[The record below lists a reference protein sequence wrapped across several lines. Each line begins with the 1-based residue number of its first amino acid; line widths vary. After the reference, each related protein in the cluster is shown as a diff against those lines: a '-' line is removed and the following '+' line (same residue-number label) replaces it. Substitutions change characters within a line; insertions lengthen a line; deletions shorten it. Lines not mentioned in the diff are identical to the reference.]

1 MKNYILAVDQGTT
14 ATTVL
19 LINRSLQVVA
29 RESTE
34 ILPSYP
40 KYSWVDH
47 DLNAIWRGTLA
58 TIDRLVGAHGV
69 DPSTI
74 AAIGITNQR
83 ETVGAWSRAT
93 GEPLAPAIVW
103 QCRRTSDRCLQL
115 RKDPAFAR
123 KFRATTGLV
132 LDPYFSFTKVE
143 WLLKNV
149 PGLKERARAGDAV
162 FGTID
167 SWLLFKLTGGAAH
180 ATDPSNA
187 SRWGLMDLRS
197 LRWDASLL
205 KKFSI
210 PAGCLPEI
218 RSSSEHYGATRG
230 IDALPDGIPVAGI
243 LGDQQ
248 AALFGQLCTKPGM
261 GKCTYGTGA
270 FMLVNAGA
278 KPPISKNGLLSTVAW
293 RVGKNTEYAL
303 EGSAFVAGAAV
314 QWVRDNL
321 GIISKSSDIEALA
334 SAASDAAMGDLVF
347 VPALAGLGAPHWDPG
362 ARGMLHGITR
372 GTTREHIARAVLEG
386 IALQIHDLAEAMR
399 KDLRG
404 VRLKSIKVDGGAS
417 ANDFLMQTQSDVCR
431 LPLIRPKVLDTTALG
446 SAMMAGL
453 AVGFWRSVDDLAGA
467 WASDR
472 IFEPSGDKLGS
483 SVARSQLV
491 ICRNRDSGDRFGLL
505 KSRAKRLVRV
515 ASLEYTR

>member
-1 MKNYILAVDQGTT
+1 MEPMKNYILAIDQGTT

-19 LINRSLQVVA
+19 LINRSLQVIA
-29 RESTE
+29 KESTE
-34 ILPSYP
+34 ILPTYP

-47 DLNAIWRGTLA
+47 DLNAIWQGTLA
-58 TIDRLVGAHGV
+58 TIDRLLEAENV

-83 ETVGAWSRAT
+83 ETVGAWSRDT

-115 RKDPAFAR
+115 RKQKAFAK
-123 KFRATTGLV
+123 KFRKTTGLV

-143 WLLKNV
+143 WLMKNV
-149 PGLKERARAGDAV
+149 PGLQEKVRKGSAL

-167 SWLLFKLTGGAAH
+167 SWLLFKLTGGAVH

-187 SRWGLMDLRS
+187 SRWGLMDLKT
-197 LRWDASLL
+197 LRWDSSLL

-210 PAGCLPEI
+210 PTGALPEI
-218 RSSSEHYGATRG
+218 RTSSEKYGVTKG
-230 IDALPDGIPVAGI
+230 LEVLPDGIPVAGI

-248 AALFGQLCTKPGM
+248 AALFGQLCTQPGT

-270 FMLVNAGA
+270 FMLVNAGE
-278 KPPISKNGLLSTVAW
+278 KIPVSKNGLLSTVAW
-293 RVGKNTEYAL
+293 KIGDTTHYAL
-303 EGSAFVAGAAV
+303 EGSSFVAGSAV

-321 GIISKSSDIEALA
+321 GIISKSSEIESLALA
-334 SAASDAAMGDLVF
+334 AQDSDMGDLVF
-347 VPALAGLGAPHWDPG
+347 VPALAGLGAPHWDPE

-372 GTTREHIARAVLEG
+372 GTTKHHIARAVLEG
-386 IALQIHDLAEAMR
+386 IALQIMDLADSMQ
-399 KDLRG
+399 KDLG
-404 VRLKSIKVDGGAS
+404 KVRLKSIKVDGGAS
-417 ANDFLMQTQSDVCR
+417 ANNFLMQTQSDVCG

-446 SAMMAGL
+446 AAMAAGL
-453 AVGFWRSVDDLAGA
+453 AVGFWGSVKDLAGA

-472 IFEPSGDKLGS
+472 IFDPKIDKKKRGALVQRWQKA
-483 SVARSQLV
+483 VARV
-491 ICRNRDSGDRFGLL
+491 
-505 KSRAKRLVRV
+505 RLN
-515 ASLEYTR
+515 